1 MLVVHVETQR
11 HYRVAASD
19 IASPGGHRG
28 GSRDPPRPFLHRPR
42 RAYRWHLAHLHVES
56 TADAAAGSSPTAPI
70 AATMITIA
78 AAAFVIDVVVLC
90 GTARPDDYFARLS
103 YGLVDYLITFGA

>member
-1 MLVVHVETQR
+1 MLVVHVETQG
-11 HYRVAASD
+11 HYR
-19 IASPGGHRG
+19 GR
-28 GSRDPPRPFLHRPR
+28 RDPPRPFLHRPR
-42 RAYRWHLAHLHVES
+42 RAYRWHLAHLDVES
-56 TADAAAGSSPTAPI
+56 TADAAAAGSSPTAPI

-90 GTARPDDYFARLS
+90 GTACPDDYFARFS